1 MKLRTSKRASA
12 YFCSPIELIWYKVD
26 WKKNTF
32 GNRRWNIIRPD
43 AAETIEYFK
52 QSKQKMASKHW

>member
-12 YFCSPIELIWYKVD
+12 YICSLIVLIWYQVD
-26 WKKNTF
+26 KKNKF
-32 GNRRWNIIRPD
+32 GKCRWNIIRPD

-52 QSKQKMASKHW
+52 QSKQKMASKYL